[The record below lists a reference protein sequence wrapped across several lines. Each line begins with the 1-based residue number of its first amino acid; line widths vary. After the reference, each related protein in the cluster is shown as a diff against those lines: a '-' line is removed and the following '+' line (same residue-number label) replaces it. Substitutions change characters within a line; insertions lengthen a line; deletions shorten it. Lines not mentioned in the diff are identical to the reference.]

1 MRVLVVAA
9 HPDDEVLGCGG
20 TIAFLAHRGHE
31 VYVLILGEGITSRD
45 EERDPDRRAT
55 EIATLRKAAKEA
67 SQILGV
73 KELFF
78 EDFPDNR
85 FDTVPLLELIK
96 AVERV
101 KKRINP
107 DMVFTHFE
115 GDLNI
120 DHCLTARAVMTATRP
135 LPGESVHRVYA
146 FEVPS
151 STEWNF
157 ATKFQ
162 PNVYFEITSFL
173 ERKIQAL
180 KYYESELRI
189 FPHPRSVDGVKYLAH
204 LRGAETGVE
213 AAEAF
218 RLIRALEKKY

>member
-20 TIAFLAHRGHE
+20 TMALLAHRGHE
-31 VYVLILGEGITSRD
+31 VYVLILGEGVTSRD
-45 EERDPDRRAT
+45 NERDPDRRAT

-73 KELFF
+73 KKLFF

-146 FEVPS
+146 FEVLS

-157 ATKFQ
+157 VSKFQ

-173 ERKIQAL
+173 ERKIEAL
-180 KYYESELRI
+180 RCYESELKV
-189 FPHPRSVDGVKYLAH
+189 FPHPRSVDGVKYLAR
-204 LRGAETGVE
+204 LRGSETGVE

-218 RLIRALEKKY
+218 GLIRALEKKI